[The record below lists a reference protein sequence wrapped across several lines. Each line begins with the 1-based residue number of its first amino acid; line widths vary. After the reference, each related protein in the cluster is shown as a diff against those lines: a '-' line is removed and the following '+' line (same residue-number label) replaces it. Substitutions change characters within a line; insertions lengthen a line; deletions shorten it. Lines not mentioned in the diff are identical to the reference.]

1 MSFRLFIDNLEH
13 NISIKYPTT
22 WEKVVAEMD
31 TIVTF
36 LSPIEHKFDRFRE
49 NLTIM
54 MDDRFIHPKNLKTF
68 IEIQIEQLKDG
79 VLDFQLIKKK
89 KIKISSSSSA
99 YSVVYM
105 GKRRDFDVKIWQ
117 LYVLKD
123 NKLYLLTYVAE
134 TDKYDLYIKTI
145 KKMIKSFSFL

>member
-22 WEKVVAEMD
+22 WEKVVAKMD

-36 LSPIEHKFDRFRE
+36 LSPLEHKLDIFRE
-49 NLTIM
+49 NLTVM
-54 MDDRFIHPKNLKTF
+54 MHDRFIQPKNLKTF
-68 IEIQIEQLKDG
+68 IEIHIEQLKDG

-89 KIKISSSSSA
+89 KIKISNLSA

-105 GKRRDFDVKIWQ
+105 GKRRDFDVKIMQ
-117 LYVLKD
+117 NYVVKD
-123 NKLYLLTYVAE
+123 NKIYLLTYLAE
-134 TDKYDLYIKTI
+134 TDKYDLYLKII